1 MIDKLEEI
9 NNRGNACSYLTGL
22 ELTLYPKT
30 NIKSMPKERKKELVS
45 TILCSF
51 AGLNPGD
58 ESCEVQV
65 EAHFMS
71 EKKYIVDG
79 E

>member
-1 MIDKLEEI
+1 MQLHCLK
-9 NNRGNACSYLTGL
+9 GSYLTGL
-22 ELTLYPKT
+22 QLTLYPKT
-30 NIKSMPKERKKELVS
+30 NIKSMSKERKKELVS

-51 AGLNPGD
+51 AGLNPRD

-71 EKKYIVDG
+71 EKTNIVEG